1 MNKFLLQVLRLV
13 SLSIMLF
20 NQAVHAQEIDNKRK
34 IIAQYD
40 SLNKLIPKEKLYVHF
55 DKSIY
60 TTQDTIWFKAYL
72 FDESLKSAAQL
83 SGLVYVEMIDYKG
96 NVVKN
101 MSLPTA
107 AGLTWGGLAIN
118 TNYQPGTYTFRAY
131 TNWMQN
137 FGEQY
142 FFKKEL
148 KIVALQAEQ
157 PVSKDNNNTLMVT
170 KKVPQSYLK
179 GRQKFDVQFL
189 PEGGSWI
196 AGVTQKMAFKAIKAN
211 GKGVEIAGEVVDSKK
226 NVVLQFTSNQQGM
239 GYFNLNPKLNEE
251 YTVVFKK
258 PTEIKDQTL
267 PKALANGISLQ
278 VNNDFLSDSL
288 SITISNTLP
297 NKILYVLGQSRGG
310 LCFVGTT
317 KANTPV
323 KTIKVGKDIFP
334 SGVSQIIL
342 LDANKQA
349 VNERSFFLNHKDQLK
364 ISMATSQTAY
374 STKDSI
380 PIQLKV
386 ADINGNPIIG
396 SFSMTVTDD
405 DQVAKDTLNDG
416 NILTYLLL
424 NSNLK
429 GEIENPGQYFNQPT
443 EENHQALEAMVLTQ
457 GWASYYNH
465 PTKPTTFKA
474 EKEFTIS
481 GTITNILN
489 KPIAKANISL
499 FGKNKELMFLQT
511 VTDDKGQFAFNNLPA
526 MDSASFVIQA
536 LNTKDKKGTLGIVVD
551 EFKRPEISL
560 IPQINTIDSVEVV
573 DTTVNN
579 LIKNQQQAYVITN
592 GGQMLREISV
602 VGKKVVRKSKN
613 LNGPGNADLTLGEAD
628 LNKVAKKTLYQ
639 VLEEQVR
646 GFRAGTMKKTPE
658 QAFFV
663 NSSIVKLIID
673 GTDVDFFYQPFSKSN
688 NEHLLFLKTY
698 LDYYDAEDVAGI
710 EVMYTSRNVGTY
722 RAEFINPMSTTD
734 YCFIEITTKSGSGP
748 FLKKAANMYLYKPMD
763 YGDLKVFYNPKYT
776 TATKILKGTDFRS
789 TLYWAPNLITN
800 DKGEAQTS
808 FFSSDK
814 KGTYTIWLEGTDM
827 LGNFGVKTMRV
838 QIR

>member
-1 MNKFLLQVLRLV
+1 
-13 SLSIMLF
+13 MLF
-20 NQAVHAQEIDNKRK
+20 SQSLHAQEIDDKRK

-40 SLNKLIPKEKLYVHF
+40 SLTKFLPKEKLYVHF
-55 DKSIY
+55 DKAIY

-83 SGLVYVEMIDYKG
+83 SGLIYVEMIDYKG
-96 NVVKN
+96 DVVKS
-101 MSLPTA
+101 MSLPTT
-107 AGLTWGGLAIN
+107 AGLTWGGLPIN
-118 TNYQPGTYTFRAY
+118 TNYQPGNYTFRAY

-137 FGEQY
+137 FGETY

-157 PVSKDNNNTLMVT
+157 VISKDRYNALMVT

-189 PEGGSWI
+189 PEGGSWV
-196 AGVTQKMAFKAIKAN
+196 AGLTQKMAFKAIKAN

-226 NVVLQFTSNQQGM
+226 NVVVQFKSNQKGM

-267 PKALANGISLQ
+267 PKAQANGITLQ
-278 VNNDFLSDSL
+278 VTNDFLSDSL
-288 SITISNTLP
+288 SITINNTLP
-297 NKILYVLGQSRGG
+297 NQTHYLLGQSRGG
-310 LCFVGTT
+310 LCFVTT
-317 KANTPV
+317 IKANTTV

-334 SGVSQIIL
+334 SGLSQIIL
-342 LDANKQA
+342 LDANKQP
-349 VNERSFFLNHKDQLK
+349 VNERSFFINHKDQLK
-364 ISMATSQTAY
+364 ISMATPQTTY
-374 STKDSI
+374 STRDSI

-386 ADINGNPIIG
+386 ADVIGKPVVG
-396 SFSMTVTDD
+396 SFSMAITDD
-405 DQVAKDTLNDG
+405 EQVAKDTLNDS

-424 NSNLK
+424 SSNLK
-429 GEIENPGQYFNQPT
+429 GEIENPGQYFNQAN
-443 EENHQALEAMVLTQ
+443 EENHKALEALVLTQ
-457 GWASYYNH
+457 GWTSYYNH
-465 PTKPTTFKA
+465 PIQPTTFKA

-481 GTITNILN
+481 GKITNILN

-499 FGKNKELMFLQT
+499 FGRNKELMFLQA
-511 VTDDKGQFAFNNLPA
+511 VTDDKGQFVFNNLPA

-536 LNTKDKKGTLGIVVD
+536 LNAKDKKGTLGIEVD
-551 EFKRPEISL
+551 EFKRPVISL
-560 IPQINTIDSVEVV
+560 IPQINTVDSVEVV

-592 GGQMLREISV
+592 GGQMLKEISV
-602 VGKKVVRKSKN
+602 VGKKVIRKSKN

-639 VLEEQVR
+639 VIEEQVR

-663 NSSIVKLIID
+663 NNSIVKLVID
-673 GTDVDFFYQPFSKSN
+673 GTDVDFFYHPVLLYSN
-688 NEHLLFLKTY
+688 NEHLMFLKGY
-698 LDYYDAEDVAGI
+698 LDYYDAEDIAGI
-710 EVMYTSRNVGTY
+710 EVMYTSRNVGPY
-722 RAEFINPMSTTD
+722 RAQFVNPMSNTD

-763 YGDLKVFYNPKYT
+763 YGDLKVFYSPKYT
-776 TATKILKGTDFRS
+776 SATKSIKGTDFRS

-800 DKGEAQTS
+800 EKGETQTS

-827 LGNFGVKTMRV
+827 LGNFGVKTLKL
-838 QIR
+838 QIK